1 MSSALVALAA
11 VAALVGNA
19 PTVNRPIGQMVGVQP
34 SQLEGAARTQAVWEL
49 HFHVR
54 RKTGQGIAL
63 RAFSRT

>member
-1 MSSALVALAA
+1 MSRALAAMAA
-11 VAALVGNA
+11 VAALVGDV
-19 PTVNRPIGQMVGVQP
+19 PPPRQLSIVRP

-63 RAFSRT
+63 RAYSKR